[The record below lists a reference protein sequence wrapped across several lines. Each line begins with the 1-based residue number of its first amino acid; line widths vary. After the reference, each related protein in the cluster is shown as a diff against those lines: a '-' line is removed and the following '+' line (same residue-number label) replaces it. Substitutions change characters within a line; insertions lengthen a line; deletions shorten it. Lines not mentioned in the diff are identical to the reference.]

1 MVQSLLVS
9 MVVYGVRAMSSITE
23 KANEYTQEIMIY
35 VNGSP
40 CYKYQ
45 YHNKSNVSVAM
56 RDISRSFG
64 DMLLSTDPYLIAS
77 RVNGGPYTFIRG
89 GGDYPEHQEG

>member
-1 MVQSLLVS
+1 
-9 MVVYGVRAMSSITE
+9 MSSITE
-23 KANEYTQEIMIY
+23 KTNDYTQEVMIY
-35 VNGSP
+35 VNGIP

-45 YHNKSNVSVAM
+45 YHDKSNVSVAM

-77 RVNGGPYTFIRG
+77 RVNGGPYTFIRA
-89 GGDYPEHQEG
+89 GGDYQEHQEG

>member
-1 MVQSLLVS
+1 
-9 MVVYGVRAMSSITE
+9 MSSITE
-23 KANEYTQEIMIY
+23 KANDYTQVY

-45 YHNKSNVSVAM
+45 YHDKSNVSVAM
-56 RDISRSFG
+56 RDITRSFY
-64 DMLLSTDPYLIAS
+64 DMPLSTDPYLIAS